1 MHRESKVHIPD
12 FKARTTLSL
21 ISLKKAHWAY
31 VAVLEGIL
39 VFVMV
44 HHNWYAWG
52 HRVIGLPGDSSI
64 YLWFLAWWGHAIQHG
79 LPLGVTHLVS
89 FPWGNNILWDTGV
102 PLVFI
107 PLSLLRHAHLVGL
120 SLAYNLAT
128 FVGWWFS
135 GVAAYISLVMMTRH
149 LLGSLLGSILTLASA
164 YYTNQAL
171 GHTDLMWVG
180 FSYLLFAV
188 VYQYV
193 RDPSKPKYWL
203 TSRFVPLA
211 VTIWLT
217 NQEYFVT
224 TEIMIVLGLA
234 LWTHYAAHGRQP
246 WSLVRHMWSGYA
258 AAVTLSGLALIPL
271 AAWQFLTPD
280 QPFHS
285 FSYINTYQINLA
297 NLLVPVHTWLHPGS
311 LSFTGNVM
319 EQDGYLGMI
328 FLVGLFFFLI
338 ATRHRHPLFKKSVLY
353 WTGGILL
360 LSMGDTLI
368 IAQHTSTGLPLPG
381 VALSLVPFLKDIIFD
396 RLMWGAFF
404 GMGLLVAIIAR
415 TMDKQ
420 WHLAML
426 VMWTGLVVITWWPQG
441 YPTLKLTANPWIT
454 KAVSQKLIQKGEVL
468 LVFPFDTV
476 YNPNNNV
483 LYTQI
488 ANHFRY
494 RLAEG
499 YLTPNDAVLEHNNV
513 LASYWDSVQL
523 YGPHST
529 QARLFRRELRQPDR
543 VMDQFIHQSKTGVVV
558 LEPMAHQT
566 FMKQWLSSYL
576 GAPTGYWSGTWYW
589 LHPSSYR
596 TPKDDRRLGQ

>member
-1 MHRESKVHIPD
+1 MHRESPTLVPYAKTH
-12 FKARTTLSL
+12 TLSI

-39 VFVMV
+39 VFSMV
-44 HHNWYAWG
+44 HQNWYTWD
-52 HRVIGLPGDSSI
+52 HRIIGLQGDSSI
-64 YLWFLAWWGHAIQHG
+64 YLWFLAWWGHAIQYG

-102 PLVFI
+102 PLIFI
-107 PLSLLRHAHLVGL
+107 PLSMLWHARLIGL

-128 FVGWWFS
+128 FLGWWLS
-135 GVAAYISLVMMTRH
+135 GVAAYVSLVMMTRH
-149 LLGSLLGSILTLASA
+149 SLGSLLGSILTLTSA

-180 FSYLLFAV
+180 FSYLLFATI
-188 VYQYV
+188 YQYV

-203 TSRFVPLA
+203 ISRFVPLA
-211 VTIWLT
+211 VALWLT

-224 TEIMIVLGLA
+224 TEIMIVFGLA
-234 LWTHYAAHGRQP
+234 LWTHYAAHGHQP
-246 WSLVRHMWSGYA
+246 WSLVGHMWSGYA
-258 AAVTLSGLALIPL
+258 AAVTFSGLALIPL

-285 FSYINTYQINLA
+285 FSYINVYQINLA
-297 NLLVPVHTWLHPGS
+297 NLMIPVHTWIHLGS
-311 LSFTGNVM
+311 RSFTGNVM
-319 EQDGYLGMI
+319 EQDGYLGVI
-328 FLVGLFFFLI
+328 FLVGLLAFLI
-338 ATRHRHPLFKKSVLY
+338 ATRHQHTLFKKAVLY

-368 IAQHTSTGLPLPG
+368 IAQHTTTGLPLPG
-381 VALSLVPFLKDIIFD
+381 VALSLMPLLKDIVFD
-396 RLMWGAFF
+396 RLMWGVFF
-404 GMGLLVAIIAR
+404 GLGLLVALIAR
-415 TMDKQ
+415 TMTRQ
-420 WHLAML
+420 SHLALL
-426 VMWTGLVVITWWPQG
+426 VIWTALVVITWWPQG

-454 KAVSQKLIQKGEVL
+454 KSVSQKLIRKGEVL

-529 QARLFRRELRQPDR
+529 QARLFQRGLHHPRR
-543 VMDQFIHQSKTGVVV
+543 VMDQFLHRSRTGAVV
-558 LEPMAHQT
+558 LEPMAHQS
-566 FMKQWLSSYL
+566 FMKQWLSVYL
-576 GAPTGYWSGTWYW
+576 GPPSGYWSGTWYW
-589 LHPSSYR
+589 LRPASLSP
-596 TPKDDRRLGQ
+596 PKDAHH